1 MSPFWYFVRKQAGNF
16 LHMYTKSN
24 KLVLAIFIAAAL
36 ISCESSPKNSEIKSD
51 TVDTQNDSSPN
62 VQSYGTVDS
71 QEVKQYTL
79 TNAGGMIVKIL
90 NYGGYVTNIIV
101 PDKAGVKEDVV
112 LGFESLEGYRQQ
124 GNPFMGCIVG
134 RYANRIAKGRFTL
147 DGKTYDLAKNNNG
160 NSLHGGL
167 KGFDKAVWTSRQQG
181 DSSLVLNYTSKDGEE
196 GYPGTLTVQVVYTLT
211 PANELK
217 IDYTAET
224 DKPTVV
230 NLTNHSYFNLSAGK
244 DSTILGHTLMLDADR
259 FTAVDATLIPT
270 GELVAVK
277 GTAMDFTK
285 PTKIGTDIAKVAG
298 GYDHNWVLN
307 KKGDSLSLAG
317 TLYHEPSGR
326 FMEVFTTQPGVQ
338 FYTGNFLNG
347 SLTGKAGRKIVKHA
361 GLCLE
366 TQHFPDSPNQPGF
379 PTTVLRPGEK
389 YHEITVYKFSV
400 R

>member
-1 MSPFWYFVRKQAGNF
+1 
-16 LHMYTKSN
+16 MYTKSN
-24 KLVLAIFIAAAL
+24 KLVFAALLAATL
-36 ISCESSPKNSEIKSD
+36 ISCKSSPKISETKSD
-51 TVDTQNDSSPN
+51 TVNTHNDSSQS
-62 VQSYGTVDS
+62 VQSYGTADG

-79 TNAGGMIVKIL
+79 TNSSGTVVKII

-101 PDKAGVKEDVV
+101 PNKAGLKEDVV
-112 LGFESLEGYRQQ
+112 LGFDSLAGYLQQ

-134 RYANRIAKGRFTL
+134 RYANRIAKGKFVL
-147 DGKTYDLAKNNNG
+147 EGKTYTLATNNNG

-167 KGFDKAVWTSRQQG
+167 KGFDKAIWAPQQQG
-181 DSSLVLNYTSKDGEE
+181 DSSLLLSYASKDGEE
-196 GYPGTLTVQVVYTLT
+196 GYPGTLKVQVVYTLT

-217 IDYTAET
+217 IDYSAET
-224 DKPTVV
+224 DKTTVV
-230 NLTNHSYFNLSAGK
+230 NLTNHSYFNLSGGS
-244 DSTILGHTLMLDADR
+244 DSTILGHKLMLNADR
-259 FTAVDATLIPT
+259 YTAADATLIPT
-270 GELVAVK
+270 GELPAVK

-285 PTKIGTDIAKVAG
+285 PTTIGTDIAKVAG

-326 FMEVFTTQPGVQ
+326 FMEVFTTQPGIQ

-347 SLTGKAGRKIVKHA
+347 TLTGKGGKKHIKHA

-366 TQHFPDSPNQPGF
+366 TQHFPDSPNQPSF
-379 PTTVLRPGEK
+379 PSTVLKPGEK
-389 YHEITVYKFSV
+389 YQQTTIYKFSV

>member
-1 MSPFWYFVRKQAGNF
+1 
-16 LHMYTKSN
+16 MYTN
-24 KLVLAIFIAAAL
+24 LTRLITAVFFAVAIF
-36 ISCESSPKNSEIKSD
+36 SCNSSPKISETKSD
-51 TVDTQNDSSPN
+51 TVNTNNDASQS
-62 VQSYGTVDS
+62 VQSYGNVDG

-79 TNAGGMIVKIL
+79 TNASGTVVKIL
-90 NYGGYVTNIIV
+90 NYGGYITNIMV

-112 LGFESLEGYRQQ
+112 LGFDSLSGYLQQ

-134 RYANRIAKGRFTL
+134 RYANRIAKGKFTL
-147 DGKTYDLAKNNNG
+147 DGKTYQLATNNNG

-167 KGFDKAVWTSRQQG
+167 KGFDKAVWASQQQG
-181 DSSLVLNYTSKDGEE
+181 DGSLVLTYTSKDGEE
-196 GYPGTLTVQVVYTLT
+196 GYPGNLQVQVTYSLT

-217 IDYTAET
+217 IDYSAET
-224 DKPTVV
+224 DQATVI

-244 DSTILGHTLMLDADR
+244 DSTILGHQLMLAADR
-259 FTAVDATLIPT
+259 YTAVDATLIPT
-270 GELVAVK
+270 GELPAVK

-285 PTKIGTDIAKVAG
+285 PATIGTDIAKVAG

-307 KKGDSLSLAG
+307 KTGDSLSLAA

-326 FMEVFTTQPGVQ
+326 FMEVFTTQPGIQ

-347 SLTGKAGRKIVKHA
+347 SLTGKGGRKHIKHA

-366 TQHFPDSPNQPGF
+366 TQHFPDSPNQPSF
-379 PTTVLRPGEK
+379 PSTVLRPGEK
-389 YHEITVYKFSV
+389 YHETTIYKFSV

>member
-1 MSPFWYFVRKQAGNF
+1 M
-16 LHMYTKSN
+16 
-24 KLVLAIFIAAAL
+24 
-36 ISCESSPKNSEIKSD
+36 
-51 TVDTQNDSSPN
+51 
-62 VQSYGTVDS
+62 QSYGTVDG

-79 TNAGGMIVKIL
+79 TNASGTVVKIL
-90 NYGGYVTNIIV
+90 NYGGYITNIMV

-112 LGFESLEGYRQQ
+112 LGFDSLSGYLQQ

-134 RYANRIAKGRFTL
+134 RYANRIAKGKFTL
-147 DGKTYDLAKNNNG
+147 DGKTYQLATNNNG

-167 KGFDKAVWTSRQQG
+167 KGFDKAVWASQQQG
-181 DSSLVLNYTSKDGEE
+181 DGSLVLTYTSKDGEE
-196 GYPGTLTVQVVYTLT
+196 GYPGNLQVQVTYSLT

-217 IDYTAET
+217 IDYSAET
-224 DKPTVV
+224 DQATVI

-244 DSTILGHTLMLDADR
+244 DSTILGHQLMLAADR
-259 FTAVDATLIPT
+259 YTAVDATLIPT
-270 GELVAVK
+270 GELPAVK

-285 PTKIGTDIAKVAG
+285 PATIGTDIAKVAG

-307 KKGDSLSLAG
+307 KTGDSLSLAA

-326 FMEVFTTQPGVQ
+326 FMEVFTTQPGIQ

-347 SLTGKAGRKIVKHA
+347 SLTGKEGRKHIKHA

-366 TQHFPDSPNQPGF
+366 TQHFPDSPNQPSF
-379 PTTVLRPGEK
+379 PSTVLRPGEK
-389 YHEITVYKFSV
+389 YHETTIYKFSV

>member
-1 MSPFWYFVRKQAGNF
+1 
-16 LHMYTKSN
+16 MYTN
-24 KLVLAIFIAAAL
+24 LTRLITAVFFAAAIF
-36 ISCESSPKNSEIKSD
+36 SCNSSPKISETKSD
-51 TVDTQNDSSPN
+51 TVNTNNDASQS
-62 VQSYGTVDS
+62 VQSYGNVDG

-79 TNAGGMIVKIL
+79 TNASGTVVKIL
-90 NYGGYVTNIIV
+90 NYGGYITNIMV

-112 LGFESLEGYRQQ
+112 LGFDSLSGYLQQ

-134 RYANRIAKGRFTL
+134 RYANRIAKGKFTL
-147 DGKTYDLAKNNNG
+147 DGKTYQLATNNNG

-167 KGFDKAVWTSRQQG
+167 KGFDKAVWASQQQG
-181 DSSLVLNYTSKDGEE
+181 DGSLVLTYTSKDGEE
-196 GYPGTLTVQVVYTLT
+196 GYPGNLQVQVTYSLT

-217 IDYTAET
+217 IDYSAET
-224 DKPTVV
+224 DQATVI

-244 DSTILGHTLMLDADR
+244 DSTILGHQLMLAADR
-259 FTAVDATLIPT
+259 YTAVDATLIPT
-270 GELVAVK
+270 GELPAVK

-285 PTKIGTDIAKVAG
+285 PATIGTDIAKVAG

-307 KKGDSLSLAG
+307 KTGDSLSLAA

-326 FMEVFTTQPGVQ
+326 FMEVFTTQPGIQ

-347 SLTGKAGRKIVKHA
+347 SLTGKGGRKHIKHA

-366 TQHFPDSPNQPGF
+366 TQHFPDSPNQPSF
-379 PTTVLRPGEK
+379 PSTVLRPGEK
-389 YHEITVYKFSV
+389 YHETTIYKFSV

>member
-1 MSPFWYFVRKQAGNF
+1 
-16 LHMYTKSN
+16 MYTN
-24 KLVLAIFIAAAL
+24 LTRLITAVFFAVAIF
-36 ISCESSPKNSEIKSD
+36 SCNSSPKISETKSD
-51 TVDTQNDSSPN
+51 TVNTNNDASQS
-62 VQSYGTVDS
+62 VQSYGTVDG

-79 TNAGGMIVKIL
+79 TNASGTVVKIL
-90 NYGGYVTNIIV
+90 NYGGYITNIMV

-112 LGFESLEGYRQQ
+112 LGFDSLSGYLQQ

-134 RYANRIAKGRFTL
+134 RYANRIAKGKFTL
-147 DGKTYDLAKNNNG
+147 DGKTYQLATNNNG

-167 KGFDKAVWTSRQQG
+167 KGFDKAVWASQQQG
-181 DSSLVLNYTSKDGEE
+181 DGSLVLTYTSKDGEE
-196 GYPGTLTVQVVYTLT
+196 GYPGNLQVQVTYSLT

-217 IDYTAET
+217 IDYSAET
-224 DKPTVV
+224 DQATVI

-244 DSTILGHTLMLDADR
+244 DSTILGHQLMLAADR
-259 FTAVDATLIPT
+259 YTAVDATLIPT
-270 GELVAVK
+270 GELPAVK

-285 PTKIGTDIAKVAG
+285 PATIGTDIAKVAG

-307 KKGDSLSLAG
+307 KTGDSLSLAA

-326 FMEVFTTQPGVQ
+326 FMEVFTTQPGIQ

-347 SLTGKAGRKIVKHA
+347 SLTGKGGRKHIKHA

-366 TQHFPDSPNQPGF
+366 TQHFPDSPNQPSF
-379 PTTVLRPGEK
+379 PSTVLRPGEK
-389 YHEITVYKFSV
+389 YHETTIYKFSV

>member
-1 MSPFWYFVRKQAGNF
+1 
-16 LHMYTKSN
+16 MYTLSK
-24 KLVLAIFIAAAL
+24 KLILAAIVASTL
-36 ISCESSPKNSEIKSD
+36 SCNDVPDQNSEIKSD
-51 TVDTQNDSSPN
+51 TLQTRNDSSQS
-62 VQSYGTVDS
+62 VQTFGTVEG

-79 TNAGGMIVKIL
+79 TNPQGMIVKII

-101 PDKAGVKEDVV
+101 PDKAGAKADVV
-112 LGFESLEGYRQQ
+112 LGFESIEGYLQA

-134 RYANRIAKGRFTL
+134 RYANRIGGAKFVL
-147 DGKTYDLAKNNNG
+147 EGKTYQLAANNNG
-160 NSLHGGL
+160 NSLHGGK
-167 KGFDKAVWTSRQQG
+167 KGFDKAIWEAQQQG
-181 DSSLVLNYTSKDGEE
+181 DSSVVLSYTSKDGEE
-196 GYPGTLTVQVVYTLT
+196 GYPGNLKTQVVYTLT

-217 IDYTAET
+217 IEYTAET
-224 DKPTVV
+224 DKTTHV

-244 DSTILGHTLMLDADR
+244 DSTILGHQIMLNADR
-259 FTAVDATLIPT
+259 YTAVDGKLIPT
-270 GELVAVK
+270 GELVPVK

-285 PTKIGTDIAKVAG
+285 PAGIGTDIAKVAG

-307 KKGDSLSLAG
+307 KSGNGLSLAA

-326 FMEVFTTQPGVQ
+326 FMEVLTTQPGIQ

-347 SLTGKAGRKIVKHA
+347 TLTGKGGTKYIQHS

-366 TQHFPDSPNQPGF
+366 TQHFPDSPNKPAF

-389 YHEITVYKFSV
+389 YHEITIYKFSV